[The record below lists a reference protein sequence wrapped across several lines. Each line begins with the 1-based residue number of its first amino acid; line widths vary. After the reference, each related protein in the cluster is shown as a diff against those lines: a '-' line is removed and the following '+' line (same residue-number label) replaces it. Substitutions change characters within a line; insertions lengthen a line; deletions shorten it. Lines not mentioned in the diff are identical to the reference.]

1 MGNVYKI
8 IAGIGTLIAL
18 YLVLSNFTATTTIIK
33 TISDNSIKGIQVLQG
48 RKNYMR
54 SGRAEHV

>member
-18 YLVLSNFTATTTIIK
+18 YLVLSNFTATTTIMK
-33 TISDNSIKGIQVLQG
+33 TISDNAIKGIQVLQG

-54 SGRAEHV
+54 